1 LFKHGQSK
9 KSETRRFAQHDRGTK
24 RFNASILQL
33 FNEPMSFGAPEWLWG
48 LLLIPLL
55 VALFLHAEN
64 RGFQRLQQ
72 FVSARLLPQLAGTV
86 NRPRR
91 IMRFGLQVLG
101 LSLAIISL
109 SQPRWGYTFEDVKR
123 KGLDLLIAVDTS
135 RSMLSNDVQPDRLTR
150 VKLAIQDLIDELQ
163 GDRVGLIAFAGRA
176 FLQAP
181 LTIDYDAVIDAV
193 NDLDTKTIPEGG
205 TDIPSA
211 ITLATQSF
219 GKSAMGNRALIIF
232 TDGEESNELTG
243 DALKTAKAAADAG
256 VRIFTVGVGTPE
268 GSLIPIA
275 ADDGQTSFVK
285 DSAGQVHKSKL
296 DDKRLRGV
304 AESTGGFYLHLENG
318 PRSMQQIQSEGLAK
332 MQAAE
337 MDVRLSRRPIERYEW
352 PASAALVALA
362 LSIVIRERKR
372 VHQRAHLPAMQAMQ
386 AGVPAPARSTIGSRP
401 VKATGA
407 AVALLIFV
415 CASAFATVPGV
426 DAYQQGKFE
435 DAYKEFQETLKSH
448 PQSRAEDKLQ
458 FDSGTAAYKLKDYN
472 KALESF
478 SQALLTPDTG
488 LQTKG
493 HYNLGNTLYE
503 RGEMQ
508 KNDDKKLS
516 DWTNALDHYEQ
527 TLKLDPQN
535 KEAKD
540 NYEYVKRK
548 IDELK
553 NKKQEQQQ
561 QPSPSPTPPQ
571 KNNQKKKDQ
580 KQQQQQQNQDQ
591 QQQKDQQQKDQQQQQ
606 QQDQKDQ
613 QQAQNQQSQNGSD
626 SDKQQKKEQQKDQAQ
641 AKNEPQKKPQQSPGE
656 SPSPSPGTEK
666 QQDNQTS
673 PSPGQQQ
680 AEQSPSPSEGENEMS
695 SPSPGEGE
703 DENASPTPAESPQKK
718 FAGEVKGAG
727 GESSPKPAEKNEQ
740 VGEAQQEKEGQ
751 MSERQALALLESMK
765 DEEARV
771 RLDERKVR
779 RHVYND
785 W

>member
-1 LFKHGQSK
+1 
-9 KSETRRFAQHDRGTK
+9 
-24 RFNASILQL
+24 
-33 FNEPMSFGAPEWLWG
+33 MSFGAPEWLWG

-55 VALFLHAEN
+55 IALFVSAEN
-64 RGFQRLQQ
+64 RGLNRLQQ

-91 IMRFGLQVLG
+91 ILRFGLQLLALALATV
-101 LSLAIISL
+101 SLA
-109 SQPRWGYTFEDVKR
+109 QPRWGYTFEDVKR

-135 RSMLSNDVQPDRLTR
+135 RSMLSNDVQPNRLER
-150 VKLAIQDLIDELQ
+150 VKLAIQDLINELQ

-181 LTIDYDAVIDAV
+181 LTIDYDAVIEAV

-205 TDIPSA
+205 TKISSA

-243 DALKTAKAAADAG
+243 DPVKTAKAAGDAG
-256 VRIFTVGVGTPE
+256 VRIFTVGVGTPQ
-268 GSLIPIA
+268 GSLIPITG
-275 ADDGQTSFVK
+275 DGGETSFVK

-296 DDKRLRGV
+296 DDKRLREA
-304 AESTGGFYLHLENG
+304 AEATGGFYLHLETG
-318 PRSMQQIQSEGLAK
+318 PGTMRQIQNEGLAK

-352 PASAALVALA
+352 PLSAALIALA
-362 LSIVIRERKR
+362 LSILIRERGR
-372 VHQRAHLPAMQAMQ
+372 ARQRAY
-386 AGVPAPARSTIGSRP
+386 VPAP
-401 VKATGA
+401 VKAVGA
-407 AVALLIFV
+407 AAALLMLLSSF
-415 CASAFATVPGV
+415 AFAIAPGL

-435 DAYKEFQETLKSH
+435 DAYKEFQDTLKSH

-472 KALESF
+472 KAMESF

-488 LQTKG
+488 LQSKG
-493 HYNLGNTLYE
+493 HYNLGNTLYQ
-503 RGEMQ
+503 RGEIQ
-508 KNDDKKLS
+508 KADEKKLS

-540 NYEYVKRK
+540 NYDYVKRK

-553 NKKQEQQQ
+553 NKKEQQ

-571 KNNQKKKDQ
+571 KNKQSKQD
-580 KQQQQQQNQDQ
+580 QQQQQQNQQNQDQQ

-606 QQDQKDQ
+606 QQQQQQKQQDQKDQ
-613 QQAQNQQSQNGSD
+613 QQAQNQQSQNGSG
-626 SDKQQKKEQQKDQAQ
+626 SDKQQKERQQQDQAQ
-641 AKNEPQKKPQQSPGE
+641 AKNEPQKKQQKEPGE
-656 SPSPSPGTEK
+656 TPSPSPGG
-666 QQDNQTS
+666 QQQQENQPS
-673 PSPGQQQ
+673 PSPGQRQ
-680 AEQSPSPSEGENEMS
+680 AEE

-703 DENASPTPAESPQKK
+703 DEEPSPSPGEGEDEPASPTPEESPEKK

-727 GESSPKPAEKNEQ
+727 GESAQKPLDKNEQ
-740 VGEAQQEKEGQ
+740 MAADTEEEKNGQ

-771 RLDERKVR
+771 RLDERKVKH
-779 RHVYND
+779 HVYND

>member
-1 LFKHGQSK
+1 M
-9 KSETRRFAQHDRGTK
+9 T
-24 RFNASILQL
+24 
-33 FNEPMSFGAPEWLWG
+33 FGAPEWLWG

-55 VALFLHAEN
+55 IAIFVHAEH
-64 RGFQRLQQ
+64 RGLTRLQQ

-86 NRPRR
+86 NRRRR
-91 IMRFGLQVLG
+91 IIRFGLQLLG
-101 LSLAIISL
+101 LALAILSLA
-109 SQPRWGYTFEDVKR
+109 QPRWGYTFEDVKR
-123 KGLDLLIAVDTS
+123 KGLDLMIAVDTS
-135 RSMLSNDVQPDRLTR
+135 RSMLSNDVQPSRLER

-181 LTIDYDAVIDAV
+181 LTIDYDAVVEAV

-205 TDIPSA
+205 TNISSA

-232 TDGEESNELTG
+232 TDGEELSG
-243 DALKTAKAAADAG
+243 DAVKTAKAAADAG
-256 VRIFTVGVGTPE
+256 VRIFTVGVGTPQ
-268 GSLIPIA
+268 GSLIPITG
-275 ADDGQTSFVK
+275 DNGETSFVK
-285 DSAGQVHKSKL
+285 DINGQVVKSKL
-296 DDKRLRGV
+296 DDKRLHEISE
-304 AESTGGFYLHLENG
+304 ATGGFYVHLENG
-318 PRSMQQIQSEGLAK
+318 LRTMQQVQTEGLAK

-352 PASAALVALA
+352 PLGAALIALG
-362 LSIVIRERKR
+362 LSILIPERKR
-372 VHQRAHLPAMQAMQ
+372 VRVQAS
-386 AGVPAPARSTIGSRP
+386 APAPARSVPYNMAGSP
-401 VKATGA
+401 AKAAGA
-407 AVALLIFV
+407 AAVLLV
-415 CASAFATVPGV
+415 LLCSSAFAMVPGV
-426 DAYQQGKFE
+426 NAYQQGKFE
-435 DAYKEFQETLKSH
+435 DAYKEFQDTLKSH
-448 PQSRAEDKLQ
+448 PQSRAEDELQ

-493 HYNLGNTLYE
+493 HYNLGNTLYQ

-508 KNDDKKLS
+508 KGDDKKLS

-527 TLKLDPQN
+527 SLKLDPQN

-540 NYEYVKRK
+540 NYEYVKKK

-553 NKKQEQQQ
+553 NKKEQQ

-571 KNNQKKKDQ
+571 NKNQKKQDK
-580 KQQQQQQNQDQ
+580 QQNQKNQDQQ
-591 QQQKDQQQKDQQQQQ
+591 QQQKDQQQKDQKDQQQQ
-606 QQDQKDQ
+606 QQQQQSQNHQDQKDQ
-613 QQAQNQQSQNGSD
+613 QQAQNQQSQNGSGND
-626 SDKQQKKEQQKDQAQ
+626 KDQKQQQQQDQQQ
-641 AKNEPQKKPQQSPGE
+641 AKNEPQKKQQQQQQPGE
-656 SPSPSPGTEK
+656 SPSPSPGAEK
-666 QQDNQTS
+666 QQQNQPS
-673 PSPGQQQ
+673 PSPGQRQ
-680 AEQSPSPSEGENEMS
+680 AEQSPSPGEGENENP

-703 DENASPTPAESPQKK
+703 DESASPTPAESPQKK
-718 FAGEVKGAG
+718 FAGEVKGAAG
-727 GESSPKPAEKNEQ
+727 DSSQKPADKNDQ
-740 VGEAQQEKEGQ
+740 GAVEAEQEKEGQ

-771 RLDERKVR
+771 RLDERKVT